1 MNRSYLA
8 PIAMAILAAAGYA
21 CAGEITVDPE
31 PFVSV
36 ASRAQ
41 VREELRQFR
50 QSGVNPWAND
60 YNQLVGFHS
69 TMTRADVKAG
79 YMASRDAAAAFSGE
93 DSGSTYLAR
102 MHAPMS
108 RRSTQMAHAD

>member
-1 MNRSYLA
+1 MNRAYILSF
-8 PIAMAILAAAGYA
+8 AMAALATQHAF
-21 CAGEITVDPE
+21 AGEITIDPE

-50 QSGVNPWAND
+50 QARDNPWAND
-60 YNQLVGFHS
+60 YNVLARFHS
-69 TMTRADVKAG
+69 SLSRDQVKAE

-93 DSGSTYLAR
+93 DSGSSYLAR
-102 MHAPMS
+102 MHAPAH
-108 RRSTQMAHAD
+108 RRSTELAHAE